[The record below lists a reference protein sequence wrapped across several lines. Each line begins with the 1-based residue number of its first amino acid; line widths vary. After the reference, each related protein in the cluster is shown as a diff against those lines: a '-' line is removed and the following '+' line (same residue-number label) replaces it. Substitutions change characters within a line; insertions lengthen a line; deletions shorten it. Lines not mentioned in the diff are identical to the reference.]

1 MTLTRFNGM
10 QENMPQNFSSM
21 LDRFFN
27 ESVNTRGMAGFTPSV
42 DASETERGFEIEVAL
57 PGVKREDISI
67 DFQEGRL
74 TISGERRFEKREEG
88 RRYQMMETQY
98 GSFTRSFY
106 LPDNVNPDQIQAKF
120 SDGVLS
126 VMVPKDEK
134 KTMKRQ
140 IRIEAGEEREAAP
153 KQKKTATASENG
165 KTAKS

>member
-1 MTLTRFNGM
+1 MALTRFNGM
-10 QENMPQNFSSM
+10 NENMPQTFSSM
-21 LDRFFN
+21 LDKFFN

-74 TISGERRFEKREEG
+74 TISGERRFERKEEG
-88 RRYQMMETQY
+88 RRYQMLETQY
-98 GSFTRSFY
+98 GSFSRSFY
-106 LPDNVNPDQIQAKF
+106 LPDNVNPDRIQAKF
-120 SDGVLS
+120 TDGVLL

-140 IRIEAGEEREAAP
+140 IRIEAGEENKGTV
-153 KQKKTATASENG
+153 KQKKSNVGSEDS
-165 KTAKS
+165 KTAKA